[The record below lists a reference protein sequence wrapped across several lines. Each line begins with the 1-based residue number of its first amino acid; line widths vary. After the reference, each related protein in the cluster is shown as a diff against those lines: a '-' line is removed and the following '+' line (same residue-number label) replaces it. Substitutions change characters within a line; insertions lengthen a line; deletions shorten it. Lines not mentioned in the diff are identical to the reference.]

1 LIQAVRS
8 RTAEG
13 FVPNYSAGGGKSVD
27 RTEPPL
33 AGRVLHQLHAK
44 FNDTWIVE
52 FLLDDLLDNL
62 DWFWRK
68 RVTPLGLI
76 ALGSDPVVNYTG
88 EVGGVGCMQGARWES
103 GLDNSPMYEGPPPW
117 FDNVTHHMEGADVG
131 MSSLFV
137 AEAAAVA
144 ALARAVNR
152 SGDADA
158 LDARAGSVRAQ
169 ISTHLWD
176 EARGIFVNRFAIGA
190 NTSLSSR
197 VSPTS
202 FYALSARAA
211 TDAQAARMASEWLLN
226 ATRFCLSETWP
237 AGVSPGCFW
246 GLPSISADDP
256 AFGGWYWRGSVWGPM
271 AQLVFWA
278 LGEYAHVPEVAAAKA
293 ALAKQHGAMFLEQ
306 WLLHHNVCENYSQQQ
321 GVGECTGTPFY
332 SWGAL
337 GALLELQERGMY

>member
-1 LIQAVRS
+1 MRS

-13 FVPNYSAGGGKSVD
+13 FVPNYGAGGAKSVD

-33 AGRVLHQLHAK
+33 AGRVLRQLYAK

-103 GLDNSPMYEGPPPW
+103 GLDNSPMYEAHPPHPW

-176 EARGIFVNRFAIGA
+176 DAHGIFVNRFAIGA

-202 FYALSARAA
+202 FYALSAHAA

-256 AFGGWYWRGSVWGPM
+256 AFGGWVSFNANHPAHQKPTPPKNKPEPKPYHPLNPNQTVLARLRVGAHGAARLLGAGGIRARPRGRCRKGG
-271 AQLVFWA
+271 AGKA
-278 LGEYAHVPEVAAAKA
+278 ARGHVPGAVAPAP
-293 ALAKQHGAMFLEQ
+293 QC
-306 WLLHHNVCENYSQQQ
+306 V
-321 GVGECTGTPFY
+321 
-332 SWGAL
+332 
-337 GALLELQERGMY
+337 

>member
-1 LIQAVRS
+1 MRS

-13 FVPNYSAGGGKSVD
+13 FVPNYGAGGAKSVD

-33 AGRVLHQLHAK
+33 AGRVLRQLYAK

-76 ALGSDPVVNYTG
+76 ALGSDPVVNYTWEAG
-88 EVGGVGCMQGARWES
+88 SVGAMQGARWES
-103 GLDNSPMYEGPPPW
+103 GLDNSPMYDGMW
-117 FDNVTHHMEGADVG
+117 FDNSTHHMEGADVG

-158 LDARAGSVRAQ
+158 LDARAGGVRAQ
-169 ISTHLWD
+169 ISTRLWD
-176 EARGIFVNRFAIGA
+176 NARGIFANRFAIGG
-190 NTSLSSR
+190 NTSLSAR
-197 VSPTS
+197 IAPTS
-202 FYALSARAA
+202 FYALGARAA
-211 TDAQAARMASEWLLN
+211 TDAQAARMANEWLFN

-256 AFGGWYWRGSVWGPM
+256 AFPPLGYWRGYVWGPM
-271 AQLVFWA
+271 AQLVYWA
-278 LGEYAHVPEVAAAKA
+278 LGEYAHVPAVAAAKA

-306 WLLHHNVCENYSQQQ
+306 WRLHRNVCENYSPKQ
-321 GVGECTGTPFY
+321 GADGCTGTPFY

-337 GALLELQERGMY
+337 AALLQIQERGMY